1 MFASVHSTFIITI
14 YCNNSNRA
22 PVLRELSV
30 DQKKLMLLLN
40 HRARLLN
47 PSEIV
52 TKENPR
58 KSPRQPPNSANKE
71 VNG

>member
-30 DQKKLMLLLN
+30 DQKKLTFLLN
-40 HRARLLN
+40 QIARLLN

-52 TKENPR
+52 TKENPKKR
-58 KSPRQPPNSANKE
+58 PRDPPNSANKE
-71 VNG
+71 VKG